1 MPIDRV
7 LIRQIRALD
16 QYDLRRLQ
24 IFIRGLLVD
33 GEHPGGPDGGDA
45 PGKTV
50 TFRQEH
56 VKCGK
61 PGCRTCPHG
70 PYWYAYWRE
79 KGRVRSRY
87 IGRHLPGHS
96 EGSQAGPDYGP
107 AAELVWHSSAPASP
121 IAAASSASLRPR

>member
-1 MPIDRV
+1 MTIDRA

-33 GEHPGGPDGGDA
+33 GEVPAARAGLDA
-45 PGKTV
+45 PRKTV

-56 VKCGK
+56 VRCGK
-61 PGCRTCPHG
+61 PGCKTCPHG

-79 KGRVRSRY
+79 QGRLRSRY
-87 IGRHLPGHS
+87 IGRYLPDQA
-96 EGSQAGPDYGP
+96 EGSQAEPG
-107 AAELVWHSSAPASP
+107 
-121 IAAASSASLRPR
+121 

>member
-1 MPIDRV
+1 MPIDKA
-7 LIRQIRALD
+7 LIRQIRGLD

-33 GEHPGGPDGGDA
+33 DEDCAGSEA
-45 PGKTV
+45 TGKAV

-61 PGCRTCPHG
+61 PGCKTCPHG

-79 KGRVRSRY
+79 DGRVRSRY
-87 IGRHLPGHS
+87 VGRHLPGRRDAS
-96 EGSQAGPDYGP
+96 ETGPG
-107 AAELVWHSSAPASP
+107 
-121 IAAASSASLRPR
+121 